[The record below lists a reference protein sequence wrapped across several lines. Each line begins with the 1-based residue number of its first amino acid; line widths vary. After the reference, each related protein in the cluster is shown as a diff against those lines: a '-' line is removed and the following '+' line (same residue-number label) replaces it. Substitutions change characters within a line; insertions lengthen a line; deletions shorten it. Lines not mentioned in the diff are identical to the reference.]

1 MFRTRIA
8 PTPSGYL
15 HIGNAFSFLLT
26 ALHAKKRGASLLL
39 RIDDIDDERKR
50 PEYVN
55 DIFTSL
61 EWLGIEWN
69 EGPSGPE
76 DFELNWSQNRRLDI
90 YKGIL
95 PRLREAE
102 IIFACEC
109 SRKKLASL

>member
-1 MFRTRIA
+1 MLFRTRIA

-26 ALHAKKRGASLLL
+26 ALIAKKNNGTILL

-61 EWLGIEWN
+61 DWLGIE
-69 EGPSGPE
+69 
-76 DFELNWSQNRRLDI
+76 
-90 YKGIL
+90 
-95 PRLREAE
+95 
-102 IIFACEC
+102 
-109 SRKKLASL
+109 